1 MKTIYLVKKNPN
13 LSAEENWIKMNGS
26 TFYKFIKSPE
36 GQRRKSLFVTLPA
49 CGKKDYAIVIE
60 AEPDVA
66 KEINSENNH
75 RKHLNRVRAKKGY
88 VIISYH
94 AIQQTDEDF
103 YGEELLLDDAISV
116 EDMAIH
122 KIEIESLYEA
132 ISCLSWEDQQYII
145 DVYLSKNPITD
156 IEYAERHG
164 LTQWQVVYMKEK
176 IFQGLRI
183 QMRNI
188 CELFPIGDENFTNA
202 Q

>member
-1 MKTIYLVKKNPN
+1 MKTIYLVKKNPDV
-13 LSAEENWIKMNGS
+13 SAEDNWIKMKG
-26 TFYKFIKSPE
+26 TAFYHFIKTPE

-49 CGKKDYAIVIE
+49 CGKRDYTIVIE
-60 AEPDVA
+60 AELDLA
-66 KEINSENNH
+66 KEITSENNH

-88 VIISYH
+88 VVISYH

-116 EDMAIH
+116 EDIVLH

-132 ISCLSWEDQQYII
+132 LSCLSWEDQQYII
-145 DVYLSKNPITD
+145 DVYLSKYPITD

-176 IFQGLRI
+176 IFQDLRI

-188 CELFPIGDENFTNA
+188 CELFPSGDDIFTNA

>member
-13 LSAEENWIKMNGS
+13 ISADDNWIKMDGS

-49 CGKKDYAIVIE
+49 CGTKDYAIVIE

-88 VIISYH
+88 ITISYH
-94 AIQQTDEDF
+94 AMQQTDDDF
-103 YGEELLLDDAISV
+103 YGEELLLDDAVSV
-116 EDMAIH
+116 EDIVLH

-132 ISCLSWEDQQYII
+132 ISCLSWEHQQYII
-145 DVYLSKNPITD
+145 EVYLSKCPLTD
-156 IEYAERHG
+156 IEYAEQHS

-176 IFQGLRI
+176 IFHKLRF

-188 CELFPIGDENFTNA
+188 CELFPIDDENFTNV

>member
-13 LSAEENWIKMNGS
+13 LSAEDNWIKMTGRD
-26 TFYKFIKSPE
+26 FYKFIKTPE

-66 KEINSENNH
+66 KKITSENNH
-75 RKHLNRVRAKKGY
+75 RKHLNRERAKKGY
-88 VIISYH
+88 VILSYH
-94 AIQQTDEDF
+94 AIQQTDDDF

-116 EDMAIH
+116 EDMVLH

-145 DVYLSKNPITD
+145 DVYLSKCPITD
-156 IEYAERHG
+156 IEYAEHHG

-176 IFQGLRI
+176 IFQNLRV
-183 QMRNI
+183 QMRNN